1 MTKVSL
7 METSL
12 PDPEPIYWVDEEQIS
27 AAPPPKGA
35 IVCES
40 LEIVSA
46 HLRHLSPGSRA
57 ILIIVL
63 GPELKSVPVKFDVPP
78 GGQVTVAIDNQ
89 SGYDLAVSEPSG
101 PARKSTVGVS

>member
-1 MTKVSL
+1 MTKVTL

-12 PDPEPIYWVDEEQIS
+12 PDPEPTYWVDEEQIS
-27 AAPPPKGA
+27 AAPPKGV

-46 HLRHLSPGSRA
+46 HLRHLPHGSRA

-89 SGYDLAVSEPSG
+89 SGYDLAVSEASG